1 MTFRDL
7 NIIDPILKSIAIAGY
22 KEPTPI
28 QTDAIP
34 VLLSKKDILGS
45 AQTGTGKTAA
55 FAIPILQNLYIEK
68 PDSNHK
74 HIRALILTPTRELA
88 SQIYENFTLYAKFVN
103 QRSAVIYGGVSQ
115 KKQEEALAKGVD
127 VLIATPGRL
136 LDLMF
141 QGFIS
146 LQHVSYLV
154 LDEADRMLDMGFIKD
169 VNKIIEFV
177 PKARQTMLFSAT
189 MPKEIETLSKTILND
204 PVRVSI
210 VPVNQTIDIIEQS
223 IYHVNK
229 GNKTKLLVD
238 LITSYQMKSVLVF
251 MRTKHTAN
259 KLVTE
264 LLKAN
269 VSAEPIHGNKSQSAR
284 ERALLNFKKGKTQVL
299 VATDIAARGIDIE
312 ALSFVVNYD
321 LPETPE
327 TYIHRIGRTGRAG
340 LDGKAISLCDP
351 KELSL
356 LKDIEKHIKMT
367 IPEIAHVYP
376 LSKDMSNNVGQPK
389 AKSSKSNTQPK
400 SKAFNPLKPNY
411 DSKPKTKTK
420 KEQPEQKPEKKDM
433 NGLKNLAPK
442 SKFGPTKPVNNYA
455 KVQQPKRNQNNK
467 NRRAVK

>member
-1 MTFRDL
+1 MTFKDL
-7 NIIDPILKSIAIAGY
+7 DIIEPILKSVAIAGY

-28 QTDAIP
+28 QVDAIP
-34 VLLSKKDILGS
+34 VLLSRKDILGS

-55 FAIPILQNLYIEK
+55 FAIPILQNLYLERTDD
-68 PDSNHK
+68 PRRV
-74 HIRALILTPTRELA
+74 IRALVLTPTRELA
-88 SQIYENFTLYAKFVN
+88 SQIYDNFTLYAKFVN
-103 QRSAVIYGGVSQ
+103 QKSAVIYGGVSQ
-115 KKQEEALAKGVD
+115 KKQEEALSKGVD

-136 LDLMF
+136 LDLVY
-141 QGFIS
+141 QGIVK
-146 LQHVSYLV
+146 LKDVAYLV

-169 VNKIIEFV
+169 VNKIIDLI

-189 MPKEIETLSKTILND
+189 MPKEIETLSKTILKD

-223 IYHVNK
+223 LYHVNK
-229 GNKTKLLVD
+229 AKKTQLLVD
-238 LITSYQMKSVLVF
+238 LISQYKMKSVLVF

-269 VSAEPIHGNKSQSAR
+269 VTAEPIHGNKSQSAR
-284 ERALLNFKKGKTQVL
+284 ERALLNFKKGKTTVL

-351 KELSL
+351 KERSL
-356 LKDIEKHIKMT
+356 LNDIEKHIKM
-367 IPEIAHVYP
+367 EIKVVEHPYNIVLDNTP
-376 LSKDMSNNVGQPK
+376 KKVTPKQGSKPQ
-389 AKSSKSNTQPK
+389 T
-400 SKAFNPLKPNY
+400 KAFNPLKPNY
-411 DSKPKTKTK
+411 TNKPKTNNQKTEDTDK
-420 KEQPEQKPEKKDM
+420 KPEKKAM
-433 NGLKNLAPK
+433 TGLKNLSPK
-442 SKFGPTKPVNNYA
+442 SKFGPAKPVGTYQ

>member
-1 MTFRDL
+1 MTFKDL

-34 VLLSKKDILGS
+34 VLLDRKDILGS

-55 FAIPILQNLYIEK
+55 FAIPILQNLYYARTDDPRRTIK
-68 PDSNHK
+68 
-74 HIRALILTPTRELA
+74 ALVLTPTRELA

-103 QRSAVIYGGVSQ
+103 QKSAVIYGGVSQ

-136 LDLMF
+136 LDLVY
-141 QGFIS
+141 QGIVK
-146 LQHVSYLV
+146 LNHVSYLV

-169 VNKIIEFV
+169 VNKIIDLV
-177 PKARQTMLFSAT
+177 PKERQTMLFSAT
-189 MPKEIETLSKTILND
+189 MPKEIETLSKSILKD

-229 GNKTKLLVD
+229 SKKTQLLLD
-238 LITSYQMKSVLVF
+238 LISEYKMKSVLVF

-264 LLKAN
+264 LTKAN
-269 VSAEPIHGNKSQSAR
+269 VTAEPIHGNKSQSAR
-284 ERALLNFKKGKTQVL
+284 ERALSNFKKGKTTVL

-312 ALSFVVNYD
+312 ALGFIVNYD
-321 LPETPE
+321 LPETGE

-340 LDGKAISLCDP
+340 LDGKAISFCDP
-351 KELSL
+351 KERSL
-356 LKDIEKHIKMT
+356 LNDIEKHIKM
-367 IPEIAHVYP
+367 EIKVVEHPYGVTLDQTP
-376 LSKDMSNNVGQPK
+376 KNTPKKTNSKPVQKG
-389 AKSSKSNTQPK
+389 
-400 SKAFNPLKPNY
+400 FNPLKPDY
-411 DSKPKTKTK
+411 SSKPKSTKSKPETK
-420 KEQPEQKPEKKDM
+420 EQKPEKKAM
-433 NGLKNLAPK
+433 TGLKNLAPK
-442 SKFGPTKPVNNYA
+442 SKFGPIKGVGTYQKA
-455 KVQQPKRNQNNK
+455 QQPKRNQNNK

>member
-28 QTDAIP
+28 QVEAIP

-55 FAIPILQNLYIEK
+55 FAIPILQNLFLEQK
-68 PDSNHK
+68 ETLRRTTK
-74 HIRALILTPTRELA
+74 ALILTPTRELA

-136 LDLMF
+136 LDLMY
-141 QGFIS
+141 QGIIK
-146 LQHVSYLV
+146 LNEVSYLV

-169 VNKIIEFV
+169 VNKIIEFI
-177 PKARQTMLFSAT
+177 PTQRQTMLFSAT
-189 MPKEIETLSKTILND
+189 MPKEIEMLSKTILKD
-204 PVRVSI
+204 PIRVSI
-210 VPVNQTIDIIEQS
+210 VPVNQTIDVIEQS

-229 GNKTKLLVD
+229 TKKTQLLLD
-238 LITSYQMKSVLVF
+238 LISEYKMKSVLVF

-259 KLVTE
+259 RLVTE
-264 LLKAN
+264 LTKAN

-284 ERALLNFKKGKTQVL
+284 ERALLNFKKGRTTVL

-321 LPETPE
+321 LPETGE
-327 TYIHRIGRTGRAG
+327 TYIHRMGRTGRAG

-351 KELSL
+351 KERSL
-356 LKDIEKHIKMT
+356 LNDIEKHIKME
-367 IPEIAHVYP
+367 IPVVAHPYAIV
-376 LSKDMSNNVGQPK
+376 LDNTPK
-389 AKSSKSNTQPK
+389 SESTKKSSKPQTSNKQ
-400 SKAFNPLKPNY
+400 FNSLKPDY
-411 DSKPKTKTK
+411 SIKPRKTPSTK
-420 KEQPEQKPEKKDM
+420 KPYINEDKTEKNEM
-433 NGLKNLAPK
+433 NSLKNLAPK
-442 SKFGPTKPVNNYA
+442 SKFAPA
-455 KVQQPKRNQNNK
+455 KAVAAYKSAQQPKRNQNNK